1 MSLEEALEVADEYFS
16 FDYLGDAMMDL
27 RREIGNA
34 DLQASL
40 AEELARVM
48 AEETGEDDPVFAD
61 AAKERVAQFVKSI
74 KASAKSGC
82 GK

>member
-1 MSLEEALEVADEYFS
+1 MSLEEAIEMADEYFS

-27 RREIGNA
+27 RQNIG
-34 DLQASL
+34 DEGLQGEL
-40 AEELARVM
+40 AEALARVM
-48 AEETGEDDPVFAD
+48 AEESGEDDPIFAD
-61 AAKERVAQFVKSI
+61 AARERVAQFVKSV

>member
-34 DLQASL
+34 DLQAGL

-48 AEETGEDDPVFAD
+48 AEETGEEDPIFAD